1 MKILDG
7 SYSDLKHKHLVL
19 HVHNSLKAENKT
31 QEASA
36 GGLRASSSSS
46 RLLIIFINANVFRIY
61 FFH

>member
-31 QEASA
+31 QEASRWPQSEHHLVA
-36 GGLRASSSSS
+36 AVVG
-46 RLLIIFINANVFRIY
+46 Y
-61 FFH
+61 